1 MTLVLPF
8 LKPPSVVIVYLQNP
22 RERYWGVVKALD
34 ATGLVLRGTDLNS
47 FDDWVRQAG
56 AGEAHEASTL
66 FFPLARIEK
75 VLVDAPAGPAPS
87 LQQQFETRV
96 GRPLL
101 TFLEDE
107 AP

>member
-8 LKPPSVVIVYLQNP
+8 LKAPSVVIVYLQNP
-22 RERYWGVVKALD
+22 RERYWGIVQALD

-56 AGEAHEASTL
+56 TGEPPEASTL
-66 FFPLARIEK
+66 FFPLARVEK

-87 LQQQFETRV
+87 LQQQFEARV

-101 TFLEDE
+101 TFLED
-107 AP
+107 

>member
-1 MTLVLPF
+1 MSLVLPF

-22 RERYWGVVKALD
+22 RERYWGVVRALD
-34 ATGLVLRGTDLNS
+34 ATGVVLQGTDLNS

-56 AGEAHEASTL
+56 SGEPPPEASTL
-66 FFPLARIEK
+66 FFPLGRVEK

-87 LQQQFETRV
+87 LQQQFEARV

-101 TFLEDE
+101 SFLGE
-107 AP
+107 